1 MVKKSR
7 SFPIINRDNGDLD
20 KCIECGDQLKNVR
33 HIRTKRKLCPMCRG
47 DRTSENTKVRE
58 IFKEMQSNPTEP
70 SEDEMW
76 FEDDPRACKEQDH
89 QRYFSKVK
97 DVSFGGSV
105 LSDIMSVS
113 DTNKYRNK
121 KEQNQ

>member
-1 MVKKSR
+1 MKDERHVY
-7 SFPIINRDNGDLD
+7 
-20 KCIECGDQLKNVR
+20 ECTDCN
-33 HIRTKRKLCPMCRG
+33 
-47 DRTSENTKVRE
+47 
-58 IFKEMQSNPTEP
+58 EMFYA
-70 SEDEMW
+70 DE
-76 FEDDPRACKEQDH
+76 ACKEQDH
-89 QRYFSKVK
+89 QRYFPKVQ

>member
-1 MVKKSR
+1 
-7 SFPIINRDNGDLD
+7 
-20 KCIECGDQLKNVR
+20 
-33 HIRTKRKLCPMCRG
+33 MCRG